1 MALVVSEPFAHD
13 PFDSVALHSTPEPLL
28 DHEAKAMMFQG
39 VRNEVQTKMG
49 SFRAFSRFL
58 DPLKIGG
65 NANSFVR
72 PERVVAPQRDS
83 SSIRFRRL
91 TALDRK
97 ALSALCTTTFEYRA
111 ATFCRHAFEEAVGA
125 FSFKVAWLE
134 SSFGH
139 GKTLLFK
146 LNLHPDVRHTTK
158 ATQRSCEMPES
169 WRWIEKIIDNLKCA

>member
-1 MALVVSEPFAHD
+1 MKNRKELFADLPGSELLCSRPCNDDDIARGKRDFALVVSEPFAYD

-28 DHEAKAMMFQG
+28 DHKAKAMMFQG

-83 SSIRFRRL
+83 SSMDPAPVRPRP
-91 TALDRK
+91 K
-97 ALSALCTTTFEYRA
+97 
-111 ATFCRHAFEEAVGA
+111 GA
-125 FSFKVAWLE
+125 FC
-134 SSFGH
+134 
-139 GKTLLFK
+139 LL
-146 LNLHPDVRHTTK
+146 HDVV
-158 ATQRSCEMPES
+158 
-169 WRWIEKIIDNLKCA
+169 